1 MKRKK
6 KGFVSKL
13 QEEFSHTVHT
23 ILRTIDKLR
32 IPTLVSQQ
40 NPSESVLPSL
50 HCPLCNG
57 LLSPAETR
65 LLLDSIEALSAGKE
79 SDSCLIIEGLVSCCL
94 SDQSTTC
101 SSSSSSPGS
110 CCSKPSPVPSK
121 ISLNALCYGCQRLA
135 QDGKPDLFVSLL
147 PPSVSRSTQKTSNDL
162 NLRKQIE
169 EFLLDDEDDVEDR
182 VIFS

>member
-1 MKRKK
+1 
-6 KGFVSKL
+6 VSKL

-65 LLLDSIEALSAGKE
+65 LLLASAETPSAAKE
-79 SDSCLIIEGLVSCCL
+79 SDSCLLPERLESCCL
-94 SDQSTTC
+94 SDQSTC
-101 SSSSSSPGS
+101 SSSSSSSSSSLASGS
-110 CCSKPSPVPSK
+110 CCSSPSPVPAK

-147 PPSVSRSTQKTSNDL
+147 PPSVSRSTQKISNDL

-169 EFLLDDEDDVEDR
+169 EFLLDDEDDTDDQT
-182 VIFS
+182 ILS